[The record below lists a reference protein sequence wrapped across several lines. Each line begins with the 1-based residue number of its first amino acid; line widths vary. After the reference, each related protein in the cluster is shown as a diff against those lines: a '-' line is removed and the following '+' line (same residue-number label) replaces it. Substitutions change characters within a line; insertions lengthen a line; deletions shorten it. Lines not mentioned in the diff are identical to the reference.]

1 MKHLLCNQYETA
13 GIEMEVRTFWCLWF
27 GEKIKQNLLRG
38 SALLSVCMETVGV
51 EPTSRN
57 IDYLSVYE
65 RSLHIYGFT
74 HLLACG
80 RAFLELVCSSLL
92 TFSDGNA
99 SVAYLDVLF
108 TDT

>member
-1 MKHLLCNQYETA
+1 
-13 GIEMEVRTFWCLWF
+13 MEVRTFWCLLY
-27 GEKIKQNLLRG
+27 EKNKAEPVKG
-38 SALLSVCMETVGV
+38 SALFALCMETVGV

-65 RSLHIYGFT
+65 RSLHTYVFT

-80 RAFLELVCSSLL
+80 RAFRELVCLSLL
-92 TFSDGNA
+92 TFSDRNA